1 MTGDG
6 NNLQVQRLNLRLLIP
21 DSNDSQQLCP
31 ILGYAQELLL
41 PLVDACTPLIH
52 IIHNIL
58 IYVSVALER
67 TPNNPSDGLTRDE
80 SAAICLYTI
89 EWNNGERSFYSILN
103 ETLNRADRKN
113 LRPWFKYLK
122 LFLTAMA
129 KIPCEPQCTVWRGV
143 KKKY

>member
-6 NNLQVQRLNLRLLIP
+6 TNLQVQRLNLRLLIP
-21 DSNDSQQLCP
+21 DSSDSQQLCP
-31 ILGYAQELLL
+31 ILGYAQEPLL

-89 EWNNGERSFYSILN
+89 E
-103 ETLNRADRKN
+103 
-113 LRPWFKYLK
+113 
-122 LFLTAMA
+122 
-129 KIPCEPQCTVWRGV
+129 
-143 KKKY
+143 